1 MAKLSVDQTLSR
13 AKSHAKKGE
22 VEEAHKLYQTVLQ
35 AFPKN
40 GRAQQGLAALKIA
53 TASTTAQNPPQELL
67 NRLLGYYQKGQF
79 NEAEKLAVFL
89 TQEFPENQFAWKVL
103 GAVLSTT
110 GRKPEAVYANQKA
123 VILSPQ
129 DAEAHNNLGNTL
141 KASGRLEEAL
151 ASFNKAIALKPDY
164 AEAYYNLGNTLKD
177 LKRLE
182 EAEASYRQAI
192 ALNPEYFKAHS
203 NLGNTLQNLASWM
216 KLWQALIKLLR

>member
-67 NRLLGYYQKGQF
+67 NRLLGHYQKGQF

-103 GAVLSTT
+103 GAVLSTK
-110 GRKPEAVYANQKA
+110 G
-123 VILSPQ
+123 S
-129 DAEAHNNLGNTL
+129 
-141 KASGRLEEAL
+141 
-151 ASFNKAIALKPDY
+151 
-164 AEAYYNLGNTLKD
+164 
-177 LKRLE
+177 
-182 EAEASYRQAI
+182 
-192 ALNPEYFKAHS
+192 
-203 NLGNTLQNLASWM
+203 
-216 KLWQALIKLLR
+216 

>member
-67 NRLLGYYQKGQF
+67 NRLLGHYQKGQI

-89 TQEFPENQFAWKVL
+89 TQEFPENQFTWKVL

-129 DAEAHNNLGNTL
+129 DAEAHNNLGIPL
-141 KASGRLEEAL
+141 HASGRLEEAK

-164 AEAYYNLGNTLKD
+164 AEA
-177 LKRLE
+177 
-182 EAEASYRQAI
+182 
-192 ALNPEYFKAHS
+192 
-203 NLGNTLQNLASWM
+203 
-216 KLWQALIKLLR
+216 